1 MQQEDPRARFER
13 LSAEVQA
20 RWLDPAEDE
29 FLRLGFGASSLN
41 LILVRTGAR
50 KGQFYY
56 YFADKGALYLAVIE
70 RALAELGTALD
81 AHMPAPDG
89 TAAEFWRETAAL
101 FGRITQVLGEN
112 ARFAE
117 LGRGIYRE
125 AAAQAALAG
134 PLETLRGHVEAL
146 VAAGRVV
153 GAVRDDLPVP
163 LLAAIAFA
171 AARAADEWFAFHA
184 AALAPE
190 GAAGLNARLTQ
201 LFIAM
206 LAPPGC
212 AADLT
217 AVAGK
222 TTEGLHS

>member
-1 MQQEDPRARFER
+1 MKSGSSGRWPWPRASGSTPWR
-13 LSAEVQA
+13 AA
-20 RWLDPAEDE
+20 RRSCTTPA
-29 FLRLGFGASSLN
+29 GGGLN
-41 LILVRTGAR
+41 LVTDFESDSL
-50 KGQFYY
+50 
-56 YFADKGALYLAVIE
+56 
-70 RALAELGTALD
+70 
-81 AHMPAPDG
+81 
-89 TAAEFWRETAAL
+89 
-101 FGRITQVLGEN
+101 GRITQVLGEN